1 MTADMLILACIAAAA
16 VAAVALVLG
25 FVFLC
30 FGALA
35 KAIATAK
42 DHHR

>member
-1 MTADMLILACIAAAA
+1 MTADMLILACIAAAVVA
-16 VAAVALVLG
+16 VVALMLG

-35 KAIATAK
+35 KAIASAR
-42 DHHR
+42 HMRE

>member
-1 MTADMLILACIAAAA
+1 MSESLLILACIAAAA
-16 VAAVALVLG
+16 VAVVALVLG